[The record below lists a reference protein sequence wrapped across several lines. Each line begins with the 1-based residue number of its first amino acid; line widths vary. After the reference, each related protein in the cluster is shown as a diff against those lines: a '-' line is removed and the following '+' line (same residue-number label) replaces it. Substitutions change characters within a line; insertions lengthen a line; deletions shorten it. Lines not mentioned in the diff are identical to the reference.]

1 MKREL
6 ISVVVPVYNVEKY
19 LNRCIESITGQTYTD
34 LEIILVDDGS
44 PDKCP
49 QLCDEWEQKD
59 ERIKVIHK
67 ANAGL
72 GMARNTG
79 IENANGKYVF
89 FCDSD
94 DYISLE
100 TIEKAYESAK
110 KHNSDIVI
118 FGLCSVDADGNISNS
133 YIPRTD
139 KEEYSG
145 TEILEFILPNMIA
158 SDPNT
163 GKQYNLNM
171 SASGSLFSLDLIKY
185 YGWRFVS
192 EREVISEDFYSLLEL
207 YRYVKRVSIV
217 REALYYYCVNGNSL
231 SHTYS
236 EGRLNRICDC
246 HALMV
251 EKCANNNYPISVK
264 MNVDSQFIGSVIAD
278 MKLRIKTTRD
288 KKIQKKLI
296 KDAVNNAYLQNMIRI
311 MNVTRETKVRKVF
324 LFLLKRKYS
333 LIIFWLVSS
342 KC

>member
-1 MKREL
+1 MKKEL

-19 LNRCIESITGQTYTD
+19 LNRCIKSIIGQTYKN

-49 QLCDEWEQKD
+49 ELCEEWKQKD

-67 ANAGL
+67 ENAGL

-100 TIEKAYESAK
+100 TIEKAYESAE
-110 KHNSDIVI
+110 KHNSDIVM
-118 FGLCSVDADGNISNS
+118 FGLCSVDSNGTISNA
-133 YIPRTD
+133 YIPKTD

-145 TEILEFILPNMIA
+145 SEILDFILPNMIA
-158 SDPNT
+158 SDPIT
-163 GKQYNLNM
+163 GKQYDLNM

-185 YGWRFVS
+185 CGWRFAS

-207 YRYVKRVSIV
+207 YRYVRRVSIV
-217 REALYYYCVNGNSL
+217 KEALYYYCVNGNSL

-246 HALMV
+246 HALMIA
-251 EKCANNNYPISVK
+251 KCDNNNYPISVK

-278 MKLRIKTTRD
+278 MKLMIKTTEDR
-288 KKIQKKLI
+288 KIQKRLI
-296 KDAVNNAYLQNMIRI
+296 KDAVNNAYLQNMIRT
-311 MNVTRETKVRKVF
+311 MNINRETRARKVF
-324 LFLLKRKYS
+324 LFSLKRKWA
-333 LIIFWLVSS
+333 LIVFWLILS